1 MLRNIVPFVAPVP
14 YQEDFS
20 EKRHPKRAIFRF
32 KFISK
37 TTQPVEKLAVGRDGT
52 YVSKE
57 SVEGTEKSRFV
68 SRTRKRNGLVKHA
81 TATMWRTYAATMYD
95 TVLET

>member
-37 TTQPVEKLAVGRDGT
+37 TTQPVGKLAVGRDGT

-81 TATMWRTYAATMYD
+81 TATM
-95 TVLET
+95 

>member
-1 MLRNIVPFVAPVP
+1 MLRNIVSFVAPVP

-32 KFISK
+32 KFTSK
-37 TTQPVEKLAVGRDGT
+37 TMQPVGKLSVGRDGT
-52 YVSKE
+52 YVSKD
-57 SVEGTEKSRFV
+57 SVERTEKSRFV
-68 SRTRKRNGLVKHA
+68 SPTRKRNGLVKHA
-81 TATMWRTYAATMYD
+81 TATVWRMYAATMYD